1 LVIAIALEWAW
12 NQWQGYKAH
21 DEFNSCA
28 TWWGSAG
35 MTLIHGFILWR
46 LYFNIGIQGKQKGKV
61 LG

>member
-1 LVIAIALEWAW
+1 VALGLEWAW
-12 NQWQGYKAH
+12 NQWQGYKAY

-35 MTLIHGFILWR
+35 MTVLHLFILWR
-46 LYFNIGIQGKQKGKV
+46 LYVNIGRDNREKNGRV